1 MTVIIMRKLRHIRD
15 KISKGINHDS
25 TLIVTELF
33 LMDAIVM
40 VYNVEFILKTK
51 LEE

>member
-1 MTVIIMRKLRHIRD
+1 MIVIIMRKLRHIRD

-25 TLIVTELF
+25 ILVVAELL
-33 LMDAIVM
+33 LMDAIVT
-40 VYNVEFILKTK
+40 VYNVEFILKKK

>member
-1 MTVIIMRKLRHIRD
+1 MIVIIMRKLRHIRD

-25 TLIVTELF
+25 TLVITELL
-33 LMDAIVM
+33 LMDAIVT
-40 VYNVEFILKTK
+40 VYNVEFILKKK